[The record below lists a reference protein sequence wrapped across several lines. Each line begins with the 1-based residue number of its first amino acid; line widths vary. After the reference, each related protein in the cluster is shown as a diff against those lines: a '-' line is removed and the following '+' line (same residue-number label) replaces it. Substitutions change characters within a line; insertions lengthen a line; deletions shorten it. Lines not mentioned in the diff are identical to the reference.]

1 MSYIDRSGPV
11 FLRHTVHGIAIT
23 DWDSDGSTQSFSYC
37 YYPPHASTRLRLKG
51 DWLFWAATSG
61 SIFGFCLS
69 VRGFCPSVRLFVRQN
84 DQTYFKCIQVPG
96 AAMIAVQIFLY
107 CMLFMFCSCTC
118 VISTTGG
125 DNDVDD
131 DVDDDRPV
139 TAGLYTNHEVIR
151 QLGLYI

>member
-1 MSYIDRSGPV
+1 
-11 FLRHTVHGIAIT
+11 
-23 DWDSDGSTQSFSYC
+23 
-37 YYPPHASTRLRLKG
+37 
-51 DWLFWAATSG
+51 
-61 SIFGFCLS
+61 
-69 VRGFCPSVRLFVRQN
+69 
-84 DQTYFKCIQVPG
+84 
-96 AAMIAVQIFLY
+96 MIAVQIFLY

-131 DVDDDRPV
+131 DRSV